1 MEEEQILDVVVKK
14 PIMVP
19 IGSLQGT
26 MRCKREVYLFMCLDC
41 KAYLDDEKN
50 ITIYFLK
57 QLMSSERKCK
67 SIHFHLILL

>member
-1 MEEEQILDVVVKK
+1 MSEEQILDVVVRQ

-19 IGSLQGT
+19 IGALQGT
-26 MRCKREVYLFMCLDC
+26 MRCKREVYLCLSIDC

-57 QLMSSERKCK
+57 QLISGEKLCK
-67 SIHFHLILL
+67 STIF

>member
-1 MEEEQILDVVVKK
+1 MEEEQILDVVIKK

-26 MRCKREVYLFMCLDC
+26 MRCKREVYLFMSLDC

-57 QLMSSERKCK
+57 
-67 SIHFHLILL
+67 